1 MRQRASCKSESF
13 KSRACR
19 RLLPHTHPH
28 HMCTHVFAHTCS
40 IVIHT
45 HSYTLVHTPSHLP
58 SPAAVSLGRSLLTDS
73 PLLLGAP
80 STPVGFCLLS
90 HSALSL
96 SVLLACLLFSWPF
109 PLCPS
114 LLVSVL
120 LPSPCPLFL
129 LPLFLSFPAFF

>member
-1 MRQRASCKSESF
+1 MRHRASCKSESF
-13 KSRACR
+13 KSHACR
-19 RLLPHTHPH
+19 RLLPHTHTH
-28 HMCTHVFAHTCS
+28 LMYTHVFSHTGS

-45 HSYTLVHTPSHLP
+45 HTYTLIHTPSHLP
-58 SPAAVSLGRSLLTDS
+58 SPAAVSLGRSLFTNS
-73 PLLLGAP
+73 PLLLGSP

-114 LLVSVL
+114 LFVSVL
-120 LPSPCPLFL
+120 LLSPCPLFL
-129 LPLFLSFPAFF
+129 LPLFLSFPAIF